1 MAGVYKTKVPVDLDM
16 EGNEILNFVPQ
27 TVTALPTSGVKKN
40 QLVSMDG
47 QLYICYNPAGTTSAD
62 MWKVLTA
69 MPEGATVLTEGDL
82 GVTVAKLTDGKVPID
97 EIPDIAISKVT
108 NLQTELD
115 KKATKDVATSSANGL
130 MSATDKAK
138 LDTIDEN
145 AEENKIEIVKAEG
158 TALAISG
165 KAVNVTRDSLGLG
178 TVATKDTG
186 TSAGQIPILNSDG
199 KLDNTVIPPLAISEY
214 VGAVDTK
221 ADLTTLTKAE
231 KGDIAQVTSDST
243 VNNNGVYF
251 LNGTYSTLTDWI
263 QIVGPGAVI
272 SVNGKSGVVTLTY
285 SDVDAV
291 PDTRKVNNKQLN
303 ADITLTKSDLSL
315 DYEDGAQVNKIES
328 IAVNGVD
335 ATITSKKA
343 SVTIPNA
350 SATADGLMSKEDYSK
365 LADIDEGAKA
375 PVNNLT
381 SSTAP
386 PLAKTVGDKF
396 TELETEVENTYVKKN
411 ADITASTDAKLV
423 TYDAKG
429 LVTGSRAIVKADL
442 PTGVGFIFEGSIA
455 TGLTKGEFTLPA
467 DPIVK
472 AYNVQVFDSTG
483 NLVMPYI
490 NVVDNKVTVGFNS
503 ATTEVH
509 KVRIIG
515 S

>member
-1 MAGVYKTKVPVDLDM
+1 MAGTYDTKVKADLNM
-16 EGNEILNFVPQ
+16 MGNEILNFVPQ
-27 TVTALPTSGVKKN
+27 TVTELPTSGMKKN
-40 QLVSMDG
+40 QIVAKDG
-47 QLYICYNPAGTTSAD
+47 QLYICYDASGTTSSD
-62 MWKVLTA
+62 IWKVLAA
-69 MPEGATVLTEGDL
+69 MPEGATFLVESDL
-82 GVTVAKLTDGKVPID
+82 GVTIAKLVDGKVPVD

-130 MSATDKAK
+130 MSSTDKAK
-138 LDTIDEN
+138 LDTIEEN
-145 AEENKIEIVKAEG
+145 AEENKIDIIQAEG

-165 KAVNVTRDSLGLG
+165 KTVNVTRDSLGLG
-178 TVATKDTG
+178 TAATKDTG
-186 TSAGQIPILNSDG
+186 TASGQIPILNSDG

-214 VGAVDTK
+214 IGAVDTK
-221 ADLTTLTKAE
+221 ADLITLSKAE
-231 KGDIAQVTSDST
+231 KGDIAQVTSDTT

-263 QIVGPGAVI
+263 QIVGPGSVI

-291 PDTRKVNNKQLN
+291 PDTRTINSKALSS
-303 ADITLTKSDLSL
+303 DITLTKSDLNL

-328 IAVNGVD
+328 LSVNGVD
-335 ATITSKKA
+335 ATITAKKA
-343 SVTIPNA
+343 SVSIPNA
-350 SATADGLMSKEDYSK
+350 SASADGLMSKEDYSK
-365 LADIDEGAKA
+365 LDGIDEGAKA
-375 PVNNLT
+375 PVDSLT
-381 SSTAP
+381 SADAP
-386 PLAKTVGDKF
+386 PIAKTVGDKF
-396 TELETEVENTYVKKN
+396 TTLESTIESTYVKKN

-429 LVTGSRAIVKADL
+429 LVTGSRAITKSDL
-442 PTGVGFIFEGSIA
+442 PTGVGFIFEGTIA

-472 AYNVQVFDSTG
+472 AYNVQVFDSSG
-483 NLVMPYI
+483 NLVITHI
-490 NVVDNKVTVGFNS
+490 NVLDNKITVGFNT